1 MSNVVKPSHSHSFYL
16 EKSTMG
22 STRTPPT
29 CAYLTI
35 LMFLYVVFYTI
46 AHSKRRPVGFGV
58 FDCALATV
66 TLTLINLLCY
76 IQHLGIAEMAIYK
89 SAVYTLED
97 LKPHLLA

>member
-35 LMFLYVVFYTI
+35 LMFLYVVFY
-46 AHSKRRPVGFGV
+46 K
-58 FDCALATV
+58 
-66 TLTLINLLCY
+66 
-76 IQHLGIAEMAIYK
+76 AIIFY
-89 SAVYTLED
+89 L
-97 LKPHLLA
+97 